1 MGMFITVEGLDGS
14 GKTTVAERLADE
26 LERRGH
32 EVVLTREPGGT
43 PIGER
48 IRTVLLGSSADA
60 MRAETEALLFAAAR
74 AQHVAEVIQPALERG
89 AVVICDRFVDSSL
102 AYQWGGRGLDLD
114 TLHDVQRLAT
124 AGLQPDLTVLLDVPV
139 EAALRRR
146 LADPGHLNRLDREV
160 SEFHGRVRDAYHS
173 LVAADPLRWR
183 VIDADRELDDVWAD
197 VSDLV
202 SSIDLVDAR
211 HSAGKARE
219 KGEEGS

>member
-1 MGMFITVEGLDGS
+1 MGTFITVEGLDGS

-48 IRTVLLGSSADA
+48 IRTVLLESSSDA

-89 AVVICDRFVDSSL
+89 AVVVCDRFVDSSV

-114 TLHDVQRLAT
+114 TLRDVQRLAT
-124 AGLQPDLTVLLDVPV
+124 AGLQPDLTVLLEVPV
-139 EAALRRR
+139 EAAMRRR
-146 LADPGHLNRLDREV
+146 LADPGQLNRLDREV
-160 SEFHGRVRDAYHS
+160 TEFHGRVRDAYHS
-173 LVAADPLRWR
+173 LAAADPLRWR
-183 VIDADRELDDVWAD
+183 VIDADRDLEDVWAD
-197 VSDLV
+197 VLGSMSSTDLF
-202 SSIDLVDAR
+202 DGR
-211 HSAGKARE
+211 RSAGKARE
-219 KGEEGS
+219 K